1 MHDPHGVAGVDD
13 GDDLP
18 AERCGGA
25 LGVVAPGDDP
35 VEELPSLAE
44 LHDEVDGVAV
54 LVGAPELDDV
64 AVAGEVVHD
73 VDLAADVVGVVPAH
87 ELARGDGLA
96 GVAAAR
102 GLVGGEVGDPELAP
116 AQLAAEGVGR
126 ADVLHGAA
134 EDAADAW
141 RGRARLLLIG
151 RRRVP
156 VLRPVLGAVIGVM
169 LLWMRR
175 VPGGM
180 VVVRLA
186 VAGGAAA
193 HG

>member
-134 EDAADAW
+134 EDEADTW
-141 RGRARLLLIG
+141 RGRARLLLLLLLIG
-151 RRRVP
+151 RWRV
-156 VLRPVLGAVIGVM
+156 PVLGAVIRV
-169 LLWMRR
+169 LRLWLRR